1 VLTPTPPQCT
11 NPTFR
16 IHPIATPIAPTP
28 IAPTPIATPIA
39 PTPIAFSIAPTPI
52 ATPIAPTPIAFSI
65 APIPI
70 AFSIAP
76 TPIATPIA
84 HRYPEEGKHGGL
96 PLRFGKMTVSIQL
109 FCQLLTL
116 QPILDR
122 F

>member
-16 IHPIATPIAPTP
+16 IHPIATPIAP
-28 IAPTPIATPIA
+28 IPIATPIA
-39 PTPIAFSIAPTPI
+39 PI
-52 ATPIAPTPIAFSI
+52 PIAFSI

-70 AFSIAP
+70 ATPIAPIPIATPIAP